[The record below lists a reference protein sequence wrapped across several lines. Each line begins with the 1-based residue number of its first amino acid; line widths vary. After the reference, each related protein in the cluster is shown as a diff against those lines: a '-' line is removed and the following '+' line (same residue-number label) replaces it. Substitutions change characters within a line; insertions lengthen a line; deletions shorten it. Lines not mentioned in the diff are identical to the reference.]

1 MVSDRKAIR
10 IDMKLLDGAIAAVD
24 HGGSLGR
31 ASALFPHAPQPF
43 VDLSTGINPHS
54 YPLFELPATA
64 LSRLP
69 EAGRLRDLASIAAG
83 AYGAPSAAHVATS
96 PGTQILLP
104 RVASL
109 VNPGKA
115 LVLGPTYA
123 EHARA
128 AAIAGHAVAEVEDLE
143 ALAAADLAIVVNP
156 NNPDGR
162 VVPREKLLRLAG
174 QMRAKGGLLVVDE
187 AFMDVGPADQS
198 LAGDI
203 GQGGI
208 VVLRSFGKFFG
219 LAGLRLGFAL
229 SDTQTVE
236 RLESQFGPWAVAGPA
251 LEYGIHGL
259 ADRNWQADMRRRLA
273 EESARL
279 DELFARFGVAVAGGT
294 TLFRY
299 LSLAD
304 APGLFSALGE
314 RGILLRHFA
323 DRPQVLRAGLPGSDE
338 EWQRL
343 ESALARW
350 AWRRD
355 DAAKEIAR

>member
-1 MVSDRKAIR
+1 M
-10 IDMKLLDGAIAAVD
+10 
-24 HGGSLGR
+24 
-31 ASALFPHAPQPF
+31 LFPNALLPF

-54 YPLFELPATA
+54 YPLFDLPATT

-69 EAGRLRDLASIAAG
+69 EAARTRDLTEIAAST
-83 AYGAPSAAHVATS
+83 YGAPSPANVAAA

-109 VNPGKA
+109 ISPGKA

-128 AAIAGHAVAEVEDLE
+128 AAIAGHAVTEVDEFE
-143 ALAAADLAIVVNP
+143 ALADADLAIIVNP

-162 VVPREKLLRLAG
+162 VIERDRLLALAAG
-174 QMRAKGGLLVVDE
+174 LRAKGGLLVVDE
-187 AFMDVGPADQS
+187 AFMDVGPREHS

-203 GQGGI
+203 DQGGI

-229 SDTQTVE
+229 TDVATVE
-236 RLESQFGPWAVAGPA
+236 QLETQFGPWPVAGPA
-251 LEYGIHGL
+251 LEYGIRAL
-259 ADRNWQADMRRRLA
+259 ADIGWQDAMRSSLA
-273 EESARL
+273 GASARL
-279 DELFARFGVAVAGGT
+279 DALFGRFGIPVAGGT

-299 LSLAD
+299 LRLAD
-304 APGLFSALGE
+304 AADLFSALGE
-314 RGILLRHFA
+314 RGIVLRHFA
-323 DRPQVLRAGLPGSDE
+323 ERPDVLRAGLPGNEE

-343 ESALARW
+343 ETALAEW
-350 AWRRD
+350 ASRREHQS
-355 DAAKEIAR
+355 KGSKQ